1 MRRWFAS
8 GSCRAGVLALLG
20 LLITATAANAAPA
33 PPPGWQVVV
42 SDRACLLRTHA
53 LTADS
58 THPWRLHLGY
68 VAARPGQM
76 LLIVTHP
83 QLRSLRLQRGT
94 ELGLIVND
102 RYFRG
107 ERALLRRGEL
117 VVPISDS
124 GGLQRQLEQA
134 EKIGVGVRAY
144 RSARAA
150 EWLSF
155 SMGYIGSAA
164 QWLRACRAGS

>member
-8 GSCRAGVLALLG
+8 GRCRAGVLGLLR

-83 QLRSLRLQRGT
+83 KLRSLRLQRGT

-144 RSARAA
+144 RSAR
-150 EWLSF
+150 
-155 SMGYIGSAA
+155 
-164 QWLRACRAGS
+164 